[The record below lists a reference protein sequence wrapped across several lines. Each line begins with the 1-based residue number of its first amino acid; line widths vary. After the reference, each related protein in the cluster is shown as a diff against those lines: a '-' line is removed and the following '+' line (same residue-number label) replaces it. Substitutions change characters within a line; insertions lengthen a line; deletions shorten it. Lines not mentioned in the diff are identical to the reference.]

1 MVNKKEVEAHI
12 RNLKK
17 VKKAGLGAEGA
28 LDYLS
33 DPEYNVTK
41 ETAQAIYD
49 HPEFRKAFIDTD
61 ANVARQTLGQGTALG
76 FGDEL
81 EGLGRGVMSYF
92 RNDKPFGQAVSKGID
107 QARAENELYQR
118 ARPYSATALQVAGGV
133 PTGLLGIGRAAVMR
147 GAGLVPRIIQ
157 SAKEGAKFGFA
168 GGFGRGEGGLT
179 DQGDVDAMAGIQSR
193 GLSGAVGAG
202 TGAAVGAGVP
212 VVGDLSR
219 GAMNLVGKVAPGSQV
234 KRQAGTLMR
243 RGMDDDQITVPAI
256 REALSRMP
264 ATARIPDA
272 PDRFSIG
279 LRDLARHA
287 ATTSGGK
294 AAHRFLAERN
304 EDQAR
309 RALDQVD
316 RFLPTQSL
324 NDYLEETRLTRRVSA
339 NRDYGAAYK
348 QDLEMTEELKV
359 FLRNKKIQEAWAGA
373 VDIMEYDGL
382 DSRAFRNL
390 VEVKDGQTIFRKP
403 TLEIMD
409 YIKQSLDDQVN
420 SLYSAGEPNKAGRTK
435 NLRDDL
441 RDYLDSVNPAYKEAR
456 SVYAG
461 HSAAMEA
468 AEEGKKFVLR
478 PGTFDQGMLAKF
490 GDHEMESF
498 KVGVADAL
506 RFQIN
511 NTPDGG
517 DAVAK
522 IFNNPAKRDRL
533 RTAFASDENFAAF
546 AQAMEDERQMAL
558 TSARATTGS
567 RTAPMMADAD
577 AAQDL
582 SDATDLATTGGGSA
596 IARLVMQGM
605 RQGAPSD
612 EVAAELRRLLLD
624 PANQEEA
631 LKLMAKGS
639 PMVRQRATQAPAI
652 LRNVLAQQSP
662 RPLIEDRNP

>member
-1 MVNKKEVEAHI
+1 MVNKKEVETHI
-12 RNLKK
+12 RNLNK
-17 VKKAGLGAEGA
+17 VKAAGLGAEGA

-33 DPEYNVTK
+33 EYKVTK

-92 RNDKPFGQAVSKGID
+92 RDDKPFGQAVSKGID

-133 PTGLLGIGRAAVMR
+133 PTGLLGIGRAAAMR
-147 GAGLVPRIIQ
+147 GAGLVPRIIEG
-157 SAKEGAKFGFA
+157 AKEGAKFGFA

-219 GAMNLVGKVAPGSQV
+219 GAMNLVGQVAPGSQV

-309 RALDQVD
+309 RALEQVE

-324 NDYLEETRLTRRVSA
+324 NDYLEETTMLRRESA
-339 NRDYGAAYK
+339 NRDYGDAYK
-348 QDLEMTEELKV
+348 QDLEMTEELKG
-359 FLRNKKIQEAWAGA
+359 FLKNKKIQEAWSGA
-373 VDIMEYDGL
+373 QDIMEYDGVDL
-382 DSRAFRNL
+382 SDAVQVS
-390 VEVKDGQTIFRKP
+390 DGKTIFTKP
-403 TLEIMD
+403 TLELMD

-420 SLYSAGEPNKAGRTK
+420 SLYSAGQSTRAGRAK
-435 NLRDDL
+435 MLRNNL
-441 RDYLDSVNPAYKEAR
+441 RDYLDSVNDSYREAR

-498 KVGVADAL
+498 RVGVADAL
-506 RFQIN
+506 RSQIN

-533 RTAFASDENFAAF
+533 RTAFASDEDFSAF

-567 RTAPMMADAD
+567 RTAPMLSDAD

-639 PMVRQRATQAPAI
+639 PMVRRGATRTPAI
-652 LRNVLAQQSP
+652 LGNVLAQQSP
-662 RPLIEDRNP
+662 RPFIEDRNP

>member
-1 MVNKKEVEAHI
+1 MVNKKEVEVHI
-12 RNLKK
+12 RNLNK
-17 VKKAGLGAEGA
+17 VKAAGLGAEGA

-33 DPEYNVTK
+33 EYKVTK

-81 EGLGRGVMSYF
+81 EGFGRGVMSYF
-92 RNDKPFGQAVSKGID
+92 RDDKPFGQAVSEGID
-107 QARAENELYQR
+107 QARAANELYQR
-118 ARPYSATALQVAGGV
+118 ARPYKATALQVAGGA
-133 PTGLLGIGRAAVMR
+133 PTGLLGMGRAALMR
-147 GAGLVPRIIQ
+147 GAALVPRIIQ
-157 SAKEGAKFGFA
+157 STKEGAKFGA
-168 GGFGRGEGGLT
+168 VSGLGRGEGGFDMPGL
-179 DQGDVDAMAGIQSR
+179 QSR
-193 GLSGAVGAG
+193 GLSGLVGAG
-202 TGAAVGAGVP
+202 TGAMVGAGVP
-212 VVGDLSR
+212 VVGDITR
-219 GAMNLVGKVAPGSQV
+219 GALNLAGKFVPGSQV
-234 KRQAGTLMR
+234 KRQAGRLLR
-243 RGMDDDQITVPAI
+243 RGMDDDDITVPAI

-309 RALDQVD
+309 RALEQVD

-324 NDYLEETRLTRRVSA
+324 NDYLEETTMLRRESA
-339 NRDYGAAYK
+339 NRDYGDAYK
-348 QDLEMTEELKV
+348 QDLEMTEELKG
-359 FLRNKKIQEAWAGA
+359 FLKNKKIQEAWSGA
-373 VDIMEYDGL
+373 QDIMEYDGVDL
-382 DSRAFRNL
+382 SDAVQVS
-390 VEVKDGQTIFRKP
+390 DGQTIFTKP
-403 TLEIMD
+403 TLELMD

-420 SLYSAGEPNKAGRTK
+420 SLYSAGQSTRAGRAK
-435 NLRDDL
+435 MLRNNL

-498 KVGVADAL
+498 RVGVADAL

-533 RTAFASDENFAAF
+533 RTAFASDEDFAAF
-546 AQAMEDERQMAL
+546 ARAIEDERQMAL

-567 RTAPMMADAD
+567 RTAPMLSDAD

-582 SDATDLATTGGGSA
+582 SDAGDLATGGGGA

-605 RQGAPSD
+605 REGAPSD
-612 EVAAELRRLLLD
+612 QVAAELRRLLLD

-631 LKLMAKGS
+631 LQLMAKGS
-639 PMVRQRATQAPAI
+639 PMVRRRATQAPAL

-662 RPLIEDRNP
+662 RPLVEDRNP

>member
-1 MVNKKEVEAHI
+1 MVNKKAVEAHI
-12 RNLKK
+12 RNLKR

-33 DPEYNVTK
+33 DPQYKVTK

-61 ANVARQTLGQGTALG
+61 ANVARQALGQGTAFG
-76 FGDEL
+76 FGDEI

-92 RNDKPFGQAVSKGID
+92 QGDTPWADFDFSAARDKGID
-107 QARAENELYQR
+107 QARAEVELYQR
-118 ARPYSATALQVAGGV
+118 ARPYKATALQVAGGI
-133 PTGLLGIGRAAVMR
+133 PTGLAGSGRALAMR
-147 GAGLVPRIIQ
+147 GAGLLPRVI
-157 SAKEGAKFGFA
+157 EGAKQGA
-168 GGFGRGEGGLT
+168 IHGGASGLGRGEGGF
-179 DQGDVDAMAGIQSR
+179 DVPGLESRGISAGI
-193 GLSGAVGAG
+193 GAG
-202 TGAAVGAGVP
+202 TGAAVGGGVP

-219 GAMNLVGKVAPGSQV
+219 GVMNLAGKVAPGSQV
-234 KRQAGTLMR
+234 KRQAGRLLR
-243 RGMDDDQITVPAI
+243 RGMDDDDITVPAI
-256 REALSRMP
+256 RDALSRMP
-264 ATARIPDA
+264 TAARIPDA

-309 RALDQVD
+309 RALEQVD

-324 NDYLEETRLTRRVSA
+324 NDYLEETTLLRRESA
-339 NRDYGAAYK
+339 NRDYGAAYR
-348 QDLEMTEELKV
+348 QDLEMTEELKG

-382 DSRAFRNL
+382 DSRAFRDL
-390 VEVKDGQTIFRKP
+390 VQVRDGQTIFRRP

-420 SLYSAGEPNKAGRTK
+420 SLYAAGQSTKAGRAKT
-435 NLRDDL
+435 LRNDL

-511 NTPDGG
+511 STPDGG

-533 RTAFASDENFAAF
+533 RTAFASDEDFAAF

-567 RTAPMMADAD
+567 RTAPMLSDAD

-605 RQGAPSD
+605 KQGAPSD
-612 EVAAELRRLLLD
+612 QVAAELRRLLLD

-631 LKLMAKGS
+631 LQLMAKGS
-639 PMVRQRATQAPAI
+639 PMVRRGATRTPAI
-652 LRNVLAQQSP
+652 LGNVLAQQSP
-662 RPLIEDRNP
+662 RPFIEDRNP

>member
-1 MVNKKEVEAHI
+1 MVNKKAVEAHI
-12 RNLKK
+12 RNLNK
-17 VKKAGLGAEGA
+17 VKAAGLGAEGA

-33 DPEYNVTK
+33 EYKVTK

-81 EGLGRGVMSYF
+81 EGFGRGVMSYF
-92 RNDKPFGQAVSKGID
+92 RDDKPFGQAVSEGID
-107 QARAENELYQR
+107 QARAANELYQR
-118 ARPYSATALQVAGGV
+118 ARPYKATALQVAGGV
-133 PTGLLGIGRAAVMR
+133 PTGLLGIGRAAAMR
-147 GAGLVPRIIQ
+147 AAGLVPRIIQ
-157 SAKEGAKFGFA
+157 SAKEGAKFGA
-168 GGFGRGEGGLT
+168 ASGLGRGEGGFDMPGL
-179 DQGDVDAMAGIQSR
+179 QSR
-193 GLSGAVGAG
+193 GLSGLVGAG
-202 TGAAVGAGVP
+202 TGAMVGAGVP
-212 VVGDLSR
+212 VVGDISR
-219 GAMNLVGKVAPGSQV
+219 GALNLAGKLAPGSQV
-234 KRQAGTLMR
+234 KRQAGRLLR
-243 RGMDDDQITVPAI
+243 RGMDDDDITVPAI

-309 RALDQVD
+309 RALEQVD

-324 NDYLEETRLTRRVSA
+324 NDYLEETTMLRRESA
-339 NRDYGAAYK
+339 NRDYGDAYK
-348 QDLEMTEELKV
+348 QDLEMTEELKG
-359 FLRNKKIQEAWAGA
+359 FLKNKKIQEAWSGA
-373 VDIMEYDGL
+373 QDIMEYDGVDL
-382 DSRAFRNL
+382 SDAVQVS
-390 VEVKDGQTIFRKP
+390 DGQTIFTKP
-403 TLEIMD
+403 TLELMD

-420 SLYSAGEPNKAGRTK
+420 SLYSAGQSTRAGRAK
-435 NLRDDL
+435 MLRNNL

-498 KVGVADAL
+498 RVGVADAL

-533 RTAFASDENFAAF
+533 RTAFASDEDFAAF
-546 AQAMEDERQMAL
+546 ARAIEDERQMAL

-567 RTAPMMADAD
+567 RTAPMLSDAD

-582 SDATDLATTGGGSA
+582 SDAGDLATGGGGA

-605 RQGAPSD
+605 REGAPSD
-612 EVAAELRRLLLD
+612 QVAAELRRLLLD

-631 LKLMAKGS
+631 LQLMAQGN
-639 PMVRQRATQAPAI
+639 PMVRRRATQAPAL

-662 RPLIEDRNP
+662 RPLVEDRNP